1 MKTVINIALLLL
13 VSTALSHA
21 ATLTLTVKEKGTGDP
36 VGDASVV
43 LIKGGESET
52 SNAQGQLSIDDVDL
66 PDQLKILAL
75 GYEVMLVDLRT
86 DKPLT
91 VYLMPISGESE
102 ALVVEVERIQQKVSK
117 ISLSSDEIRRAPGTG
132 GDPLRVIES
141 LPGVVTATGMA
152 GGGGGGLYLRGSDQN
167 ENLVVVNRAPIGYLY
182 HLGGI
187 YSTIHPKMIHDFNAF
202 LGGFPVEYG
211 DVLGG
216 VLDVK
221 LRSPKRDR
229 LRQSYSIGTYQSSVF
244 LEGPVGEANGDQ
256 GFFLAARRSYIDL
269 ILSPEDLTKM
279 FDSKDDGTPDNQ
291 TNKVVQVP
299 VFSDVQAL
307 WEIDT
312 QLGTFSAAFFN
323 ASDEA
328 RFLIQSQRSF
338 DPQSAGETGISAS
351 YNSLSFNLESQWG
364 KGYSSSMPLTFYRAK
379 SRVEIGNDENNQPF
393 FIDIESNDVVFQPE
407 LRQQLSNG
415 NQWRTGF
422 QTAYSRTPV
431 DARITREPMEADQGA
446 YLLTDR
452 EKFRIDSVYK
462 GQNLSP
468 YIDYQHHWSDRL
480 STTVGLRYS
489 RLSIDNSRA
498 RISALQPRAQAEFK
512 LDERSYLT
520 AAWGKYVQSPAGSQM
535 IAEIGNPDLNYT
547 ETEHRVLG
555 YKRDLVQNVSLLVEA
570 FHKPMT
576 QLVTAI
582 DDNAPPHNFSNEG
595 KGDARGIDLLLKKN
609 FSNRS
614 SGWLSY
620 SYIKT
625 TRTGRDGIERRFSG
639 DQPHTLSLVW
649 SQAMTGSWHK
659 WDIGVRMRYHSGAL
673 YDPIIGTEL
682 SSDGLRTVPTYSTV
696 KNSARMPDFYQ
707 LDLRLDRKVRHNTWT
722 LNYYIDIFNIL
733 NTQNVTGYDYGVDL
747 EKVGNPDE
755 EYNLPLFPTFGIEA
769 EF

>member
-1 MKTVINIALLLL
+1 MSKLMTVALLLFA
-13 VSTALSHA
+13 TATLSHA
-21 ATLTLTVKEKGTGDP
+21 TTLKLTVKEKGTGDP
-36 VGDASVV
+36 IENASVV
-43 LIKGGESET
+43 LINGGESDSTDE
-52 SNAQGQLSIDDVDL
+52 QGRLVFEDIDL

-75 GYEVMLVDLRT
+75 GYEVLVMELNN
-86 DKPLT
+86 DKPRT
-91 VYLMPISGESE
+91 VYLMPISGEI
-102 ALVVEVERIQQKVSK
+102 AGIVVEEERIQQKVSK
-117 ISLSSDEIRRAPGTG
+117 VSLSGEEIRRAPGTG
-132 GDPLRVIES
+132 GDPLKVIES
-141 LPGVVTATGMA
+141 LPGVVTATGAA

-187 YSTIHPKMIHDFNAF
+187 YSTIHPKMIQDFNAF
-202 LGGFPVEYG
+202 LGGFPAEYG

-229 LRQSYSIGTYQSSVF
+229 FRQSYSIGTYQSSLF
-244 LEGPVGEANGDQ
+244 LEGPVGQADGNQ
-256 GFFLAARRSYIDL
+256 GFFFAARRSYIDL
-269 ILSPEDLTKM
+269 IFSPEDLTQI
-279 FDSKDDGTPDNQ
+279 FGDEDNSTPENQ

-312 QLGTFSAAFFN
+312 QHGTFSAAFFN
-323 ASDEA
+323 ARDEA
-328 RFLIQSQRSF
+328 RFLIQNRRSY
-338 DPQSAGETGISAS
+338 DPQSAGETGIAAS
-351 YNSLSFNLESQWG
+351 YNSLSFNLEEQWG
-364 KGYSSSMPLTFYRAK
+364 NGYSSSMPLTFYK
-379 SRVEIGNDENNQPF
+379 TSSRIEIGTDENNQPF
-393 FIDIESNDVVFQPE
+393 FLDIENNDMVFQPE
-407 LRQQLSNG
+407 IRQQLSNG
-415 NQWRTGF
+415 NQWRSGF
-422 QTAYSRTPV
+422 QIAYSRTPV
-431 DARITREPMEADQGA
+431 DARITREPLEADQGT
-446 YLLTDR
+446 YSLTDR
-452 EKFRIDSVYK
+452 EKFSINSVFK
-462 GQNLSP
+462 GHILSP
-468 YIDYQHHWSDRL
+468 YADYQHHWNNRL

-489 RLSIDNSRA
+489 RLSINNSA
-498 RISALQPRAQAEFK
+498 TQMDALQPRAQAEYQ
-512 LDERSYLT
+512 LDKHSYLT
-520 AAWGKYVQSPAGSQM
+520 AAWGKYVQTPRGSQM
-535 IAEIGNPDLNYT
+535 VEEIGNPSLDYT
-547 ETEHRVLG
+547 KTEHRVLG
-555 YKRDLVQNVSLLVEA
+555 YKRELAPNVSVLVEV

-576 QLVTAI
+576 DLVIAI
-582 DDNAPPHNFSNEG
+582 DSNSPPNNFSNEG
-595 KGDARGIDLLLKKN
+595 KGDARGLDLLLKKD

-659 WDIGVRMRYHSGAL
+659 WDIGLRMRYHSGAL
-673 YDPIIGTEL
+673 YDPVIGTEL

-722 LNYYIDIFNIL
+722 MNYYIDILNVL

-747 EKVGNPDE
+747 EKVGNPDK
-755 EYNLPLFPTFGIEA
+755 EYGLPLFPAFGIEA